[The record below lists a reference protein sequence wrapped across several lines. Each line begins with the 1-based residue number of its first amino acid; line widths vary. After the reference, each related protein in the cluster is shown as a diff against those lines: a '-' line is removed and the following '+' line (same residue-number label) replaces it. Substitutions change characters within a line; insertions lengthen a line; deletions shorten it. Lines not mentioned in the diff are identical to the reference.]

1 LETFLNRSIIDCRE
15 VVIAKPPGWQASYH
29 KLRLQAIAARQKAR
43 FSKQA
48 LWPSKFLPG
57 AHISE
62 SELQVSSLQAQQVS
76 ARRTMTR
83 EIMSLSRNLVV
94 WRRSVGSI
102 CQ

>member
-1 LETFLNRSIIDCRE
+1 MAGKL
-15 VVIAKPPGWQASYH
+15 PQA
-29 KLRLQAIAARQKAR
+29 QATSNCCSPKSAL
-43 FSKQA
+43 SKQA

-83 EIMSLSRNLVV
+83 EIMSLSRNLVSLAAKC
-94 WRRSVGSI
+94 WQHLSVTN
-102 CQ
+102 